1 MTMRRDLRSL
11 MLACAAL
18 AVLTLA
24 GLSCSKQQTPAPSTP
39 EFKGPETGSIP
50 AAAPTVLASVK
61 VGIITNA
68 IAPFWDPMVVGMER
82 AAKDPSAM
90 PQLGGGVKLPGDVEA
105 AFAKITDMLK
115 AKAAQGGLPPCEASW
130 KGPQSGTLQEQRRLI
145 DEFRASGVD
154 GISISPRESEPLTPV
169 IDEMV
174 DAGVLVL
181 CMDSDA
187 PKSKRLAYIGTNN
200 YEAGKV
206 AGEAAGKVFGS
217 SGAKLIGFV
226 GDRGA
231 ENAKE
236 RIEGFEEAAKA
247 YNITLAD
254 VREDDADPAK
264 ARRNA
269 EDVIQAFPDVNGFL
283 GIWSYDA
290 PAITQAVLAAKKQ
303 DKIKVVSFD
312 AEPQTLVHLQKGEIQ
327 ATVVQ
332 KPYLFG
338 YLSVQLIYAMKVLGV
353 DQVEAVLP
361 EKGVIDTGVTV
372 VTPDNVGEFMKYL
385 DSLGVKSS

>member
-1 MTMRRDLRSL
+1 
-11 MLACAAL
+11 MLVCAAL

-24 GLSCSKQQTPAPSTP
+24 GLSCSKQQTPASSTP
-39 EFKGPETGSIP
+39 EVKGPETGTIP
-50 AAAPTVLASVK
+50 ESAPTVLASVK

-90 PQLGGGVKLPGDVEA
+90 PELGGGVKLPEDVEA
-105 AFAKITDMLK
+105 ACAKIADMLK

-130 KGPQSGTLQEQRRLI
+130 KGPQSGTLQEQRRLL

-247 YNITLAD
+247 YNLTLAD